1 MRPPCYPRA
10 TPVLS
15 SSHTQR
21 WDRGQKLGARMI
33 LAVDVPQTVGGDVG
47 IDFGR
52 ADAGMAEQLL
62 NDAQVR
68 AVIEQM
74 GGKAVAQHVG
84 GDVAG
89 DAGPAGAVFDGQ
101 PQSAGGAWGGALGG
115 KDVC

>member
-62 NDAQVR
+62 DDAQVR
-68 AVIEQM
+68 AVIKQM

-89 DAGPAGAVFDGQ
+89 DAGPAGALLDAQ
-101 PQSAGGAWGGALGG
+101 PQGHGSEWGAASGQ
-115 KDVC
+115 K